1 MKFIH
6 TADLHLGKS
15 FPIVGDK
22 GSLLREA
29 QLNTLAR
36 IMELA
41 ESNAV
46 DFILFAGDLFDSNE
60 VSKRIVQK
68 TIRLLNNI
76 EPIPVFILPG
86 THDLLNEESIYKRNE
101 FRGGNIKIFG
111 IDGTSIKIKNTI
123 IHGRPNDTK
132 QGGIHPLKELN
143 HDPDAK
149 FNVAAI
155 HASVKIESKASPDDY
170 LVTASEI
177 ANSGMDYV
185 AIGHWHKKMDFSEKK
200 VDAWYSGAPEATK
213 FDEAEKAGFV
223 LLVELGKA
231 GVKVEEKKVGEYTW
245 IDKSINVSISP
256 PGKSLNS
263 EIEALKG
270 EKTLLRLR
278 LKGTIPKG
286 YEIDADLLEENFAD
300 DFFYFEVDSS
310 KVGYPIK
317 DVDQVFAKGTIGGL
331 YVSRLK
337 ELIRK
342 AKDKEEKAMFEEAL
356 YLGSGYILG
365 DLEVD

>member
-1 MKFIH
+1 MKFVH
-6 TADLHLGKS
+6 TADFHLGKS
-15 FPIVGDK
+15 FSIVGEK
-22 GSLLREA
+22 GALLREA
-29 QLNTLAR
+29 QMYTLKR
-36 IMELA
+36 IVSLT
-41 ESNAV
+41 ESEDV
-46 DFILFAGDLFDSNE
+46 DFLIIAGDLFDSNE
-60 VSKRIVQK
+60 VSTRLVKK
-68 TIRLLNNI
+68 TVDLLKHI
-76 EPIPVFILPG
+76 DPIPVIILPG
-86 THDLLNEESIYKRNE
+86 THDLLDEGSIYKRKE
-101 FRGGNIKIFG
+101 FKGSNIKVFG
-111 IDGTSIKIKNTI
+111 IDGTSIKVKNAV

-132 QGGIHPLKELN
+132 QGGIHPLKELKCDSN
-143 HDPDAK
+143 ATY
-149 FNVAAI
+149 NIAVI
-155 HASVKIESKASPDDY
+155 HASIEIEGKASPDDY
-170 LVTASEI
+170 LANPTEI
-177 ANSGMDYV
+177 ASSEMDYI
-185 AIGHWHKKMDFSEKK
+185 ALGHWHKKNDFSTKG
-200 VDAWYSGAPEATK
+200 VHAWYSGSPEATK
-213 FDEAEKAGFV
+213 FDEADKSGYV

-256 PGKSLNS
+256 PGESLNS

-270 EKTLLRLR
+270 EKKLLRLR